1 MPPRSAPPRTDSAR
15 SAPAPDRSAKG
26 CLPNLWLVVPVK
38 PFGEGK
44 SRLARTLDRAQR
56 DAYSRRWLARVLT
69 TAKQWGG
76 FAGMA
81 VISHDPAVWA
91 LTQRLGAQPVEE
103 TGEGL
108 NPALEQ
114 ARAAV
119 MAAGAEAV
127 LVLPSDL
134 PLLTVDDL
142 AQLADLPQAGRGMVI
157 APSHDGGTNALLL
170 RPPDA
175 IPYSFGAASFA
186 RHLAF
191 AQAAGLPYRVYHSST
206 LALDVDYPED
216 LAALGTDAAANST
229 GDDLPESSAPTTK

>member
-1 MPPRSAPPRTDSAR
+1 MSPRIVQPHAEPPLSAT
-15 SAPAPDRSAKG
+15 G
-26 CLPNLWLVVPVK
+26 TLPNLWLVVPVK

-44 SRLARTLDRAQR
+44 SRLAQTIDRAQR
-56 DAYSRRWLARVLT
+56 DALSRRWLTTVLT
-69 TAKQWGG
+69 TAKAWGG
-76 FAGMA
+76 FKGMV

-91 LTQRLGAQPVEE
+91 LAEALGARPVKE

-114 ARAAV
+114 ARVVALD
-119 MAAGAEAV
+119 AGAEAI

-134 PLLTVDDL
+134 PLLTVSDLVELGDL
-142 AQLADLPQAGRGMVI
+142 ALEGRGVVI

-175 IPYSFGAASFA
+175 IPYGFGAASFA

-191 AQAAGLPYRVYHSST
+191 TQAAGLPYRVYHSHT
-206 LALDVDYPED
+206 LALDVDHPED
-216 LAALGTDAAANST
+216 LAAVSAETPQPGTGTDPA
-229 GDDLPESSAPTTK
+229 TTKLPGSFERPGS

>member
-1 MPPRSAPPRTDSAR
+1 MVQRTAQSQAESALSHPGT
-15 SAPAPDRSAKG
+15 
-26 CLPNLWLVVPVK
+26 LPKLWLVVPVK
-38 PFGEGK
+38 PFGDGK
-44 SRLARTLDRAQR
+44 SRLAQALDRTQR
-56 DAYSRRWLARVLT
+56 DALSRRWLTRVLT
-69 TAKQWGG
+69 TAQAWGG

-91 LTQRLGAQPVEE
+91 LTEALGARPVQE

-119 MAAGAEAV
+119 MAAGAEAI

-134 PLLTVDDL
+134 PLLTVGDL
-142 AQLADLPQAGRGMVI
+142 AELGDLALEGAGVVI

-170 RPPDA
+170 RPPNA
-175 IPYSFGAASFA
+175 IPYGFGAASFA

-191 AQAAGLPYRVYHSST
+191 AQAAGLPYRVYHSRT

-216 LAALGTDAAANST
+216 LAAVGADATAANAVTDQPQHSER
-229 GDDLPESSAPTTK
+229 PRR